1 VRTTLRGYPVLVT
14 PGKLFLVGEYAV
26 LEGGT
31 AVVAAVNRHAVGQ
44 FIDGLDAESPVIAE
58 AARVATAALGEK
70 ATALPPGSV
79 LVDTDELSAGGQ
91 KLGLGSS
98 AATAAV
104 SVAALLEVAG
114 VPIARETDLLFS
126 LAESAHRAA
135 QGGVGSGAD
144 VAASVYGGLLA
155 FTRPAGGA
163 PVIRKLPPLDHIEL
177 VIFSAG
183 RPSSTVDHVR
193 AVQAL
198 AQTSPDR
205 HATEMAQVRRAADQF
220 VEAMT
225 ARHTVAL
232 IAAVRAAN
240 RAMASLGRAADVS
253 IVTDVLHQ
261 AAVLAEELGGAAKP
275 SGAGGGD
282 VGVAF
287 LPDRA
292 AAAAFAARAPGAG
305 ITVLDIRIDPKGT
318 HRRLAG
324 TG

>member
-1 VRTTLRGYPVLVT
+1 MRTTLRGHPVLAA

-26 LEGGT
+26 LDGGT

-44 FIDGLDAESPVIAE
+44 FIDGLDDGSPVITE
-58 AARVATAALGEK
+58 AVRVTTAALGEK
-70 ATALPPGSV
+70 AAALPQGSV
-79 LVDTDELSAGGQ
+79 LVDTEELSAAGQ

-135 QGGVGSGAD
+135 QGGLGSGAD
-144 VAASVYGGLLA
+144 VAACVYGGLLA
-155 FTRPAGGA
+155 FSRPAAGA
-163 PVIRKLPPLDHIEL
+163 PVIRKLPPLDHVEL
-177 VIFSAG
+177 VVFSAG
-183 RPSSTVDHVR
+183 RPSSTVDRVR

-198 AQTSPDR
+198 AQTAPDR
-205 HATEMAQVRRAADQF
+205 HAAEIAPVRRAADQF
-220 VEAMT
+220 VESMASRQP
-225 ARHTVAL
+225 AAL
-232 IAAVRAAN
+232 YAAVRAAN
-240 RAMASLGRAADVS
+240 RAMAALGRAAEVS
-253 IVTDVLHQ
+253 IVTDELGQ
-261 AAVLAEELGGAAKP
+261 AAALAEELGGAAKP

-282 VGVAF
+282 VGIAF

-305 ITVLDIRIDPKGT
+305 ITVLDIRIDPRGT